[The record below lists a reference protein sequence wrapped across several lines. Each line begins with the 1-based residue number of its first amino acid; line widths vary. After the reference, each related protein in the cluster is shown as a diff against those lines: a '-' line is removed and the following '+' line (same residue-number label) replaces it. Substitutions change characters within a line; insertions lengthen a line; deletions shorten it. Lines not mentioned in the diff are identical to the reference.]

1 MFCSNCGAPMK
12 DNDKFCQVCGTPV
25 QGQSAMPVTQQ
36 APVNQQPVSKQQVPA
51 PNHGRPYGP
60 QEQRRA
66 NTLCILSLI
75 LTVAVPLVFSIL
87 FEIVASPSLGILS
100 SDSFYSVVS
109 ISSLPISGAMIAGI
123 VLMIVV
129 RVKYR
134 KSKFGLILMI
144 IYCVLV
150 SLSLIIILIS
160 ATTSCSD
167 FVGSSSCS

>member
-12 DNDKFCQVCGTPV
+12 ENDKFCQVCGTPV

-60 QEQRRA
+60 QEQRKA
-66 NTLCILSLI
+66 NKLCILSLI
-75 LTVAVPLVFSIL
+75 LTIVVPLVFSIIVG
-87 FEIVASPSLGILS
+87 IVASLGVFPA
-100 SDSFYSVVS
+100 DSFYSIVS
-109 ISSLPISGAMIAGI
+109 IITLPASGAMIAGI
-123 VLMIVV
+123 ALMIVV

-150 SLSLIIILIS
+150 SLSLIIVMIS